1 MTAQE
6 FFKTLTTLHHH
17 LQNNLTN
24 EEIKNIVVENSADL
38 TQDQAK
44 FLGGSFQEF
53 VKYFKTPVELTKTE
67 RFMNI
72 LCEINVDDF
81 SSQDEFFDLLRSGEI
96 SRKKLK
102 TFAVNVED
110 AKTKFN
116 NQKREINDGTKTI

>member
-81 SSQDEFFDLLRSGEI
+81 SSGEI